1 MNKEILNPMLAG
13 EELRKALT
21 ILPTYQEEIQ
31 KESTVDRLLGLSN
44 LYDIY
49 VPSAMS
55 MEIYSKLY
63 LAMLRSIQKKNSKE
77 AVRQYYENQK
87 QMQQKENRGI
97 IGGSDSFTIIGNS
110 GIGKSSA
117 IIRAVSLA
125 GKGNN
130 SDIVPCVICQ
140 CPHDCSVKG
149 MLLEILRKVDEVLG
163 SSYLEQAIRSRAT
176 TDMLIGSVSTIALN
190 HIGLLIVDEIQNV
203 RTSRKGRSLMS
214 MLIQL
219 INNSGISIA
228 MVGTPECVPFF
239 EQEMQM
245 ARRALGLKYS
255 ALPYDDEFVQFCEVV
270 FQYQYIKYPSE
281 FSMEIAD
288 WLYEHSGGVISV
300 VVSLL
305 HDAQE
310 IAILDGTERLDI
322 KALQKAYKQRYEM
335 LTGFIDLP
343 KKKMVKSVT
352 KRGSSVLVPVRQED
366 IQAPPFSVYEVA
378 MEAKRTGKDAVTML
392 SKYIKIEEVAI

>member
-13 EELRKALT
+13 EELKKALT
-21 ILPTYQEEIQ
+21 ILPIYQEEIQ
-31 KESTVDRLLGLSN
+31 EKSTVDRLLGLSN

-87 QMQQKENRGI
+87 QIQQKESRGI

-117 IIRAVSLA
+117 IVRAVSLA
-125 GKGNN
+125 VKGNN
-130 SDIVPCVICQ
+130 SDIVSCVICQ

-203 RTSRKGRSLMS
+203 RTSRKGRSLIS

-228 MVGTPECVPFF
+228 LVGTPECVPFF

-270 FQYQYIKYPSE
+270 FHYQYIKYPSE
-281 FSMEIAD
+281 FSMEITD

-366 IQAPPFSVYEVA
+366 IQANPFSVYEVA
-378 MEAKRTGKDAVTML
+378 MEAKKTGKDAVAML